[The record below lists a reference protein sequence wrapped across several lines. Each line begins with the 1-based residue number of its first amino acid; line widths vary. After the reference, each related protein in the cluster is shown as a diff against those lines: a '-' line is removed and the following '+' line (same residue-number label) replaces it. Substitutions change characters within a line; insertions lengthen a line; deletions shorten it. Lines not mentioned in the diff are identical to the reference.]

1 MQYLVQMELVNANR
15 PASVPEGVG
24 LIEQLILPT
33 LARCKKLEAEGK
45 IVGGGPVSG
54 AIALSLVVDAESSQ
68 EVDEVVTSLPA
79 WARMETTVTPLTTFD
94 ERVQLVQ
101 TQLQRLKS
109 QIPNGGK

>member
-1 MQYLVQMELVNANR
+1 MKYLVQMELVGAAR
-15 PASVPEGVG
+15 PATAPEGVG
-24 LIEQLILPT
+24 FIEQQILPT
-33 LARCKKLEAEGK
+33 LERCKKLEAEGK

-54 AIALSLVVDAESSQ
+54 AIALSLVVDAASSQ
-68 EVDEVVTSLPA
+68 EVDEVVSSLPV
-79 WARMETTVTPLTTFD
+79 WPRMETTVTPLTTFD